1 MRQQAKQAASA
12 PVPLLPEHRHSPLH
26 GLVVLTAR
34 ASALFP
40 GKKRKKLR
48 RKKKKTRDDEV
59 HMDFVLVEVRSHQGG
74 VS

>member
-40 GKKRKKLR
+40 GKKRKKQVSIRCVSLLR
-48 RKKKKTRDDEV
+48 TS
-59 HMDFVLVEVRSHQGG
+59 FS
-74 VS
+74 

>member
-1 MRQQAKQAASA
+1 VRQQAKQAASA

-40 GKKRKKLR
+40 GKKKKETGFYTVCFSFENFLFL
-48 RKKKKTRDDEV
+48 EI
-59 HMDFVLVEVRSHQGG
+59 
-74 VS
+74 